1 MTSRD
6 AAAVVKETEPVPG
19 MLLISPQAVMFEPT
33 DYQSAPGPAADDEA
47 SAVTSAAASDRDETA
62 AAAEQHDCII
72 VPMDSIS
79 SIMISHHCEAVST
92 RLVGPPPPLRAAVT
106 TTIRLR
112 FDRRSTPIRLH
123 FTALRPFDDLRYGR
137 SPACL

>member
-6 AAAVVKETEPVPG
+6 ASAVVKETEPVPG

-47 SAVTSAAASDRDETA
+47 SAVTSAAAGDRDETA

-106 TTIRLR
+106 TTIRPRL
-112 FDRRSTPIRLH
+112 DHRSTPIRLQ
-123 FTALRPFDDLRYGR
+123 FTALRPFDDLRYGH

>member
-33 DYQSAPGPAADDEA
+33 DYQSAPGPAADDES
-47 SAVTSAAASDRDETA
+47 SAVTSTAAGDRDETA

-92 RLVGPPPPLRAAVT
+92 RLVGPPPTPGGGYNYDSTATRPPFDAHSTAVYRA
-106 TTIRLR
+106 TTIRR
-112 FDRRSTPIRLH
+112 PT
-123 FTALRPFDDLRYGR
+123 LRP
-137 SPACL
+137 